1 MRIAPLIAIAFAF
14 FLIAIYPIY
23 SEDNVDENLTYSDED
38 NDGIPSDK
46 DKCPEENASGKDID
60 EDGCIDSE
68 ITKEEVDYLERL
80 AKINIGQYIIFAV
93 ISLFSTAIYWE
104 RDRISALLTD
114 KDELSAENYKQVGGS
129 DEFSEDIDYDDLGKN
144 RDINIQKDQQRSRL
158 SFSFSEL
165 NAEANNSIQL
175 IALICIVSFIF
186 IPEFSWLGVEGDRTE
201 SDGSNVEFEVEHY
214 SHIME
219 HTYPISENET
229 NVLGYISS
237 DCTNDIDKIHNC
249 NYRASLFD
257 TIDSILSVSIIL
269 CFMLVLLA
277 FRAEKYRRV
286 IAGVFSLTLV
296 VTMSSLLI
304 FTALIDNALESD
316 EHLLDSRQVN
326 GSGCW
331 MSSPVIWGDGNCVGV
346 DNEGNIYSEIF
357 TFSPG
362 PAFYLILICSSIL
375 FLGLFT
381 TIEPLLESRK
391 VSWSKAIQSNWQ
403 VFAIIAITIF
413 LWRVNVLITNI

>member
-1 MRIAPLIAIAFAF
+1 
-14 FLIAIYPIY
+14 
-23 SEDNVDENLTYSDED
+23 
-38 NDGIPSDK
+38 
-46 DKCPEENASGKDID
+46 
-60 EDGCIDSE
+60 
-68 ITKEEVDYLERL
+68 
-80 AKINIGQYIIFAV
+80 
-93 ISLFSTAIYWE
+93 
-104 RDRISALLTD
+104 
-114 KDELSAENYKQVGGS
+114 
-129 DEFSEDIDYDDLGKN
+129 
-144 RDINIQKDQQRSRL
+144 
-158 SFSFSEL
+158 
-165 NAEANNSIQL
+165 
-175 IALICIVSFIF
+175 
-186 IPEFSWLGVEGDRTE
+186 
-201 SDGSNVEFEVEHY
+201 
-214 SHIME
+214 
-219 HTYPISENET
+219 
-229 NVLGYISS
+229 
-237 DCTNDIDKIHNC
+237 
-249 NYRASLFD
+249 
-257 TIDSILSVSIIL
+257 
-269 CFMLVLLA
+269 
-277 FRAEKYRRV
+277 
-286 IAGVFSLTLV
+286 
-296 VTMSSLLI
+296 MSSLLI